1 MPEKGIQNNRKSPW
15 PWITGTIILAGFIWF
30 MLIYVYIPE
39 NNYNRVLPGD
49 ISYSGQIYKVPIDT
63 VNEVRDFISYTED
76 TDMRLLSR
84 DYSEKGLI
92 KLQSA
97 ISYISDRVDSTDSF
111 VGENLD
117 SLDYAVVKIDTS
129 SNNYLGE
136 LKPAFLDA
144 IDAIEAIQKI
154 NYPGLGDHIKNLRN
168 TASSIDIKRS
178 VHSQLQKIRNF
189 YKQAADMLYRMT
201 F

>member
-1 MPEKGIQNNRKSPW
+1 MSEKGIQNKQISPW
-15 PWITGTIILAGFIWF
+15 PWIAGIITLAGFIWF
-30 MLIYVYIPE
+30 LLIYVYLPE
-39 NNYNRVLPGD
+39 NYDNKVLPGD
-49 ISYSGQIYKVPIDT
+49 ISYTGHALKVPVDT
-63 VNEVRDFISYTED
+63 VNEVRDFISYTKD
-76 TDMRLLSR
+76 TDMKFLSIG
-84 DYSEKGLI
+84 YSEKGLI

-168 TASSIDIKRS
+168 TANSIDIKRS
-178 VHSQLQKIRNF
+178 VHSQMQKIRNF
-189 YKQAADMLYRMT
+189 YKQAADMLYRIR